1 MKIFS
6 HTVTAPRN
14 IIIIIII
21 FIIIFTTTMAL
32 NLSVCVFVCNLSSS
46 PAINGTVGNLDA
58 QIPLNSAYRETTGL
72 TK

>member
-6 HTVTAPRN
+6 RTVTAPRN
-14 IIIIIII
+14 IIIII
-21 FIIIFTTTMAL
+21 FITIIFTTSMAL

-46 PAINGTVGNLDA
+46 PAINGTVGKLDA
-58 QIPLNSAYRETTGL
+58 QISMNSAYQDTTGL